1 MYIKT
6 FESLRKLIIEKSHI
20 SLFVEWGYLGLFTQS
35 ARVDSAFFCLDKQSI
50 EAPSVFIKLN
60 DLYEMK
66 RKDALDKAYIDLCSG
81 QPNDRVYFLQQ
92 SKLKEIKSW
101 PFIYWISDEFREKFA
116 GDSADQYMDIVKGLT
131 TSNNERFLRFWWEIP
146 SEEISKDYTSDHC
159 KWVPYVKGRSV
170 QTLVWKHVDSSEL
183 GK

>member
-1 MYIKT
+1 
-6 FESLRKLIIEKSHI
+6 
-20 SLFVEWGYLGLFTQS
+20 
-35 ARVDSAFFCLDKQSI
+35 
-50 EAPSVFIKLN
+50 
-60 DLYEMK
+60 MK

-131 TSNNERFLRFWWEIP
+131 TSNNERFLRFGGKFHP
-146 SEEISKDYTSDHC
+146 KRYQKT
-159 KWVPYVKGRSV
+159 
-170 QTLVWKHVDSSEL
+170 TLRIIVN
-183 GK
+183 GYPM